1 VGVDVSLCLAE
12 YAAKALLFVGLK
24 FSGLADRGGGVGLL
38 VSSHNRLCMHKL
50 T

>member
-1 VGVDVSLCLAE
+1 VGVEVSLCRAE

-24 FSGLADRGGGVGLL
+24 FSGLADRGGGVGLG
-38 VSSHNRLCMHKL
+38 VSSYDRLCMYKL